1 MINRNGVDYLTPKR
15 NKGFLTYIFI
25 IIIAVFCIY
34 FVSSKFADNAEHVDY
49 TSIIKYFDEYRVSY
63 YELDLGTGELKY
75 ALDGEDVKKTYN
87 VPNVEIFLMDTEGYR
102 QAYNE
107 NHPDSPLQQ
116 DYIKITDRTWL
127 YSIIPV
133 VLTVLLGIAILYFLM
148 KQSGGGGK
156 YTSFGKANL

>member
-49 TSIIKYFDEYRVSY
+49 TSIIKYFDEYRVSF

-107 NHPDSPLQQ
+107 
-116 DYIKITDRTWL
+116 
-127 YSIIPV
+127 IIQIHRFSKTTLKLPIE
-133 VLTVLLGIAILYFLM
+133 LG
-148 KQSGGGGK
+148 
-156 YTSFGKANL
+156 YTQ